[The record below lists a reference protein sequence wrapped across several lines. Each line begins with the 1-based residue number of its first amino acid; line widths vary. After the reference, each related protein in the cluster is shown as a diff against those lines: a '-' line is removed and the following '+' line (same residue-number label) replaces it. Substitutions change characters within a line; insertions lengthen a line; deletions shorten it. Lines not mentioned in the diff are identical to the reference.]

1 MSASTRDGRPI
12 GLARC
17 WLAVAALAF
26 LAALPT
32 GAVAQTDWPS
42 HPIRIVVG
50 FGAGGGT
57 DIAARIIAQPLSEI
71 LGATVVVENRVG
83 AGGTTAANAVA
94 TAPKD
99 GYTALMMSNAHV
111 IAPVIYKSIPYDA
124 VNDFEMISMVG
135 TAGLIVVTHPEF
147 PAKNLNELIS
157 VLKASPGK
165 YNYASPGVGT
175 TQHFAAELMNQMAGV
190 QMIHVPFRGTPAA
203 LAALSGKQVDV
214 VLELIQPVL
223 GQVQSGGLRAIAVT
237 SAERFPSV
245 HDVPT
250 FAESGLPGYD
260 VTSWYGLALPA
271 GTPQPIVR
279 KMTDALRQALAR
291 ENVAQQIRTAGALPK
306 SSTPQELKDHV
317 VREIKRWTEVRDK
330 AGIPQQ

>member
-1 MSASTRDGRPI
+1 VTRAREGRRAARRRSWTI
-12 GLARC
+12 AAGLA
-17 WLAVAALAF
+17 LI
-26 LAALPT
+26 AALPT
-32 GAVAQTDWPS
+32 SAAAQTEWPS

-111 IAPVIYKSIPYDA
+111 IAPVIYKSIPYDS

-135 TAGLIVVTHPEF
+135 TAGLIVVTHPDF
-147 PAKNLNELIS
+147 PAKTLRELIG

-190 QMIHVPFRGTPAA
+190 QITHIPFRGTPAA

-214 VLELIQPVL
+214 VVELIQPVL
-223 GQVQSGGLRAIAVT
+223 GQVQSGTLKAIAVT
-237 SAERFPSV
+237 SPERFPSV
-245 HDVPT
+245 PEVPT

-271 GTPQPIVR
+271 GTPQPIVK
-279 KMTDALRQALAR
+279 KMTEALRQALAR
-291 ENVAQQIRTAGALPK
+291 ESVAQQIRTAGALPK
-306 SSTPQELKDHV
+306 SSTPQELKEHIA
-317 VREIKRWTEVRDK
+317 REIKRWSEVRDK
-330 AGIPQQ
+330 AGIAQQ